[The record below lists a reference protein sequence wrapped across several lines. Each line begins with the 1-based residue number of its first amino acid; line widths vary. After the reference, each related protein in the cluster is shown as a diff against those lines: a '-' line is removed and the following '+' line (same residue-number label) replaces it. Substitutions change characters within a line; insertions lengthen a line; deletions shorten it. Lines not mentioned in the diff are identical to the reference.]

1 MKSYILAIL
10 ILAIFTPLYASSPA
24 LSQLEEAGLNKVKVE
39 EVGREQGIWY
49 AVIVVDETAPDFDLL
64 LVSNSRVPLVRSECL
79 PGQKVRVKLPD
90 PPSPSAIQFQAFK
103 NDKPVF
109 VTSADVWGK
118 ER

>member
-1 MKSYILAIL
+1 
-10 ILAIFTPLYASSPA
+10 
-24 LSQLEEAGLNKVKVE
+24 LNKISVE

-49 AVIVVDETAPDFDLL
+49 VDFIVNETAPDFDLL
-64 LVSNSRVPLVRSECL
+64 LVSNSRVPLVRSECP
-79 PGQKVRVKLPD
+79 PGKKVRVKLPD

-109 VTSADVWGK
+109 VTSADAWGK